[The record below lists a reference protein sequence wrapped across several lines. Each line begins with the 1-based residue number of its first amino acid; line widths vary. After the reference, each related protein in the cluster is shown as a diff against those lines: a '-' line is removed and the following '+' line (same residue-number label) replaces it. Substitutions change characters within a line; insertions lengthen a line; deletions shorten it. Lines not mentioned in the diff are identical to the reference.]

1 MGYSLREAES
11 IKKRLIPDG
20 TDVIIPEDL
29 RNEYPEL
36 FKHVDSLYGIVKS
49 IGRHAA
55 GVVVS
60 TNDIDSEM
68 GTLTIKNWN
77 GKITQLVMK
86 PIDKLNY
93 VKLDVLAI
101 DSLELIN
108 RTAKFAGLER
118 ITPDSDFV
126 DFEDKAVWDD
136 VHNDTSLLFQ
146 FESARAGKILSD
158 ILSDFTIENV
168 KKKNKDFK
176 YIDLIALAS
185 ASQRPSGESYVE
197 NVQNGIYADNGH
209 DALNELFKDTMGYM
223 VYQEQLS
230 KFLVQFCGWT
240 MAQAD
245 LIRRGMSKKEKSIM
259 DNEVPKIKPSFIK
272 TMVEKYGDSQEHA
285 EQVADS
291 FIQVFMDAVNY
302 GFNKSHAIGYAYITG
317 AQAWLRHYYPLEY
330 CTVASDLWKDD
341 LEKTKRVLDFAER
354 KGIKIQQPTFRYSKG
369 GYFFDKPTNT
379 IYQGIAPI
387 KGCNVES
394 GDLLYELRDNQ
405 YKYFVDLLMD
415 IRGNEDIILNDKRIN
430 IKELYDM
437 SEEDLK
443 AFDKKLSAITK
454 YTDFVP
460 HEDKTIMKRFVKY
473 TQTSNDMTVQ
483 DLLQEE
489 LMDSSKK
496 HQAFYYWLDNIDT
509 KPQPWRD
516 MEDTCTIEK
525 LSKSDIINK
534 SKIEALIKMDYF
546 REFGE
551 IHKLLEV
558 ADYFWS
564 NYKHNV
570 KTYKTKI
577 GSYHKCVMFE
587 QNCNPKPCTTVEK
600 IDMQLELMGRATI
613 ADESISSKYV
623 YIVDA
628 EPKSNYAR
636 CQMYSINKGQYFEA
650 KIGSRLFKEITLQ
663 SGDVI
668 DVTSIDQKAKRRF
681 VRGEWIKDENE
692 KELWIKGYSL
702 LRRRPVEEDKKKVA

>member
-126 DFEDKAVWDD
+126 DFEDKEVWED

-176 YIDLIALAS
+176 YIDLVALAS

-209 DALNELFKDTMGYM
+209 EALNDLFKDTMGYM

-245 LIRRGMSKKEKSIM
+245 LIRRG
-259 DNEVPKIKPSFIK
+259 
-272 TMVEKYGDSQEHA
+272 
-285 EQVADS
+285 
-291 FIQVFMDAVNY
+291 
-302 GFNKSHAIGYAYITG
+302 IGNI
-317 AQAWLRHYYPLEY
+317 
-330 CTVASDLWKDD
+330 
-341 LEKTKRVLDFAER
+341 FA
-354 KGIKIQQPTFRYSKG
+354 
-369 GYFFDKPTNT
+369 
-379 IYQGIAPI
+379 
-387 KGCNVES
+387 
-394 GDLLYELRDNQ
+394 
-405 YKYFVDLLMD
+405 
-415 IRGNEDIILNDKRIN
+415 
-430 IKELYDM
+430 
-437 SEEDLK
+437 
-443 AFDKKLSAITK
+443 
-454 YTDFVP
+454 
-460 HEDKTIMKRFVKY
+460 
-473 TQTSNDMTVQ
+473 
-483 DLLQEE
+483 
-489 LMDSSKK
+489 
-496 HQAFYYWLDNIDT
+496 
-509 KPQPWRD
+509 
-516 MEDTCTIEK
+516 
-525 LSKSDIINK
+525 
-534 SKIEALIKMDYF
+534 
-546 REFGE
+546 
-551 IHKLLEV
+551 
-558 ADYFWS
+558 
-564 NYKHNV
+564 
-570 KTYKTKI
+570 
-577 GSYHKCVMFE
+577 
-587 QNCNPKPCTTVEK
+587 
-600 IDMQLELMGRATI
+600 
-613 ADESISSKYV
+613 
-623 YIVDA
+623 
-628 EPKSNYAR
+628 
-636 CQMYSINKGQYFEA
+636 
-650 KIGSRLFKEITLQ
+650 
-663 SGDVI
+663 
-668 DVTSIDQKAKRRF
+668 
-681 VRGEWIKDENE
+681 
-692 KELWIKGYSL
+692 
-702 LRRRPVEEDKKKVA
+702 